1 MIDKMTCYMIV
12 PLFTVN
18 LQHIFEL
25 KIKIKTVKWGWAT
38 GTLSFWICRS
48 RMSK

>member
-1 MIDKMTCYMIV
+1 MLV

-18 LQHIFEL
+18 LQHMFEL
-25 KIKIKTVKWGWAT
+25 KIKINTVKLGWAT
-38 GTLSFWICRS
+38 GTLSFWSCRS